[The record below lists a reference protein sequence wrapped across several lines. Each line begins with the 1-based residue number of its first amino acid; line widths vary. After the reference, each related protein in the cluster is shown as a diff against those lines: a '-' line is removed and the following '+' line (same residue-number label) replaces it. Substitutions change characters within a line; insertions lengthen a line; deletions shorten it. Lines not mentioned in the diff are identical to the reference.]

1 MRKSLIL
8 TLITTAITA
17 VGYGQSSIGIDI
29 YNRYLWRGTDFGNA
43 AALQPYLE
51 FKKGNLSFGAWS
63 SWAVNSGS
71 ANENDIYVSAEFK
84 SFSLTVT
91 DYFFP
96 GYEGGDKLFD
106 YSEKA
111 GSPFVEASLSTSL
124 GPVGIT
130 AGYFFV
136 DPDKSTY
143 IEASYGPLSVGAG
156 NGMYTI
162 EGEDEKDSFQVVNV
176 GLTASREQFTATYV
190 INPQQETSFLVF
202 GVSF

>member
-1 MRKSLIL
+1 MKKTIL
-8 TLITTAITA
+8 TTITT
-17 VGYGQSSIGIDI
+17 VLFSSLGYGQSSIGLDV
-29 YNRYLWRGTDFGNA
+29 YNRYVWRGTDFGNA

-51 FKKGNLSFGAWS
+51 FTKGKFTLGAWS

-71 ANENDIYVSAEFK
+71 ANENDIYVSANLG

-96 GYEGGDKLFD
+96 TYSGEDKLFD
-106 YSEKA
+106 YSEKS
-111 GSPFVEASLSTSL
+111 GSHFVEASLGTSL
-124 GPVGIT
+124 GPVGLT
-130 AGYFFV
+130 AGYFFI

-143 IEASYGPLSVGAG
+143 LEASYGPITIGAG
-156 NGMYTI
+156 NGMYTLEE
-162 EGEDEKDSFQVVNV
+162 EGEKDSFQVVNV
-176 GLTASREQFTATYV
+176 GLTASRDQFTATYV